1 MKKRE
6 IVIGLCALV
15 GSIHEGHFSSR
26 KMEMKVLSDIKF
38 SRVDFHS
45 VLYSPLALLA
55 VDVSLLLAG
64 FIICQMFFFL
74 AERKCTKET
83 YEFCCL

>member
-15 GSIHEGHFSSR
+15 GSIHEGNFSSR

-38 SRVDFHS
+38 SKVDFHS
-45 VLYSPLALLA
+45 VLYSPFALLA

-64 FIICQMFFFL
+64 FIICQMFFL
-74 AERKCTKET
+74 AERKCTTET